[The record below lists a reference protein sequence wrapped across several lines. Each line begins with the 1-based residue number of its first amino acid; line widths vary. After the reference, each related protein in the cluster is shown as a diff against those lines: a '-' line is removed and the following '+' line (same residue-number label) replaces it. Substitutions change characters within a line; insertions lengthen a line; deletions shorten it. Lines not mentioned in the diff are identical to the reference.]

1 MVWLSKIL
9 GMTYNLER
17 REYHFKIKSRWDQD
31 ACYKQSWFWLPCC
44 HLIPQRSAT
53 VRQSFSSIRTVPNN
67 QWHQVT
73 IIVSQ
78 KKKVTLIIILLD
90 QKVQLI
96 SHFIE
101 LHTLMIYQ
109 LFGGTI
115 HAWSGKVSYHPFRR
129 QCFDYYHDIT
139 VIHLLR
145 DQSTATTLRR
155 SSVIHYGIK
164 TRRAA
169 TTWMNCIDIYWCREQ
184 QLQENFINRI
194 AGAHH
199 L

>member
-17 REYHFKIKSRWDQD
+17 REYRFKIKSRWDQD

-101 LHTLMIYQ
+101 LHTLMIYL

-115 HAWSGKVSYHPFRR
+115 HDLVRLVVILFAVNVLITTMISKF
-129 QCFDYYHDIT
+129 QTYYMIT
-139 VIHLLR
+139 NSV
-145 DQSTATTLRR
+145 R
-155 SSVIHYGIK
+155 SSFEKLKMRKGSLTI
-164 TRRAA
+164 
-169 TTWMNCIDIYWCREQ
+169 TTISWECTTMPWNCGTD
-184 QLQENFINRI
+184 
-194 AGAHH
+194 
-199 L
+199 